1 MALLSPRQIHGAMA
15 GARQRRSQSDIQ
27 PHDNERPTNP
37 GRAVTLSAFDLAAA
51 GIAAFA
57 AGAVNALAGGG
68 TLISFPVLVAIGIP
82 ALPANITN
90 TVSLC
95 PGYLSGT
102 MAQRGDLAPQ
112 MARTKRLAVAGL
124 FGGLIGSVLL
134 ELTPNEAFRAAVPWL
149 ILVSCVLLLA
159 QNRVRNWVRSRT
171 EAKLAAS
178 VATYAHR
185 DPSVGALVAVLFAAI
200 YGGFFGAGLGIML
213 LGLLGLFTDD
223 SLRHVNA
230 LKQALSLVINV
241 CAAVIFSA
249 TGNVRW
255 ELVPIM
261 AVTALL
267 GGHTGGRLSR
277 VVNPTAL
284 RWTVVVFGLAVA
296 VKFWMS

>member
-1 MALLSPRQIHGAMA
+1 MRDIELTLSLFDFGAA
-15 GARQRRSQSDIQ
+15 GA
-27 PHDNERPTNP
+27 
-37 GRAVTLSAFDLAAA
+37 
-51 GIAAFA
+51 AAFA

-90 TVSLC
+90 TVALC
-95 PGYLSGT
+95 PGYFSGT

-124 FGGLIGSVLL
+124 LGGLIGSVLL
-134 ELTPNEAFRAAVPWL
+134 ELTPNQTFRTAVPWL
-149 ILVSCVLLLA
+149 ILLSCALLLA
-159 QNRVRNWVRSRT
+159 QNRIRSWVRART

-178 VATYAHR
+178 VSARAHR
-185 DPSVGALVAVLFAAI
+185 DPSIGLGLAVLFAAI

-230 LKQALSLVINV
+230 LKQSLSLVINV
-241 CAAVIFSA
+241 CAAVIFSV

-261 AVTALL
+261 AVAALL

-284 RWTVVVFGLAVA
+284 RWTVVAFGVAVA

>member
-1 MALLSPRQIHGAMA
+1 M
-15 GARQRRSQSDIQ
+15 
-27 PHDNERPTNP
+27 
-37 GRAVTLSAFDLAAA
+37 TLSAFDLTAA
-51 GIAAFA
+51 GLAAFA

-95 PGYLSGT
+95 PGYFSGT
-102 MAQRGDLAPQ
+102 MAQRADLAPQ
-112 MARTKRLAVAGL
+112 AVRAKRLAVVGLAG
-124 FGGLIGSVLL
+124 GAVGSFLL
-134 ELTPNEAFRAAVPWL
+134 ELTPNQEFRIAVPWL
-149 ILVSCVLLLA
+149 ILLSCVLLLA

-178 VATYAHR
+178 DARSVHR
-185 DPSVGALVAVLFAAI
+185 DPSVGAIVAVFFAAI

-213 LGLLGLFTDD
+213 MGLLGLFTDD
-223 SLRHVNA
+223 ALRNVNA

-241 CAAVIFSA
+241 CAAVVFSV

-261 AVTALL
+261 AVLALL
-267 GGHTGGRLSR
+267 GGYAGGRLSR

-296 VKFWMS
+296 AKFWLS